1 MMVSTYRTGYR
12 TGIGIIKIE
21 TYRIEQGW
29 EEVCRDGNHYG
40 RRNTSFQ
47 EWGYEIGHRR
57 ASYKYRYSSLALCG
71 CEL

>member
-29 EEVCRDGNHYG
+29 EE
-40 RRNTSFQ
+40 
-47 EWGYEIGHRR
+47 
-57 ASYKYRYSSLALCG
+57 
-71 CEL
+71 

>member
-1 MMVSTYRTGYR
+1 MMVSTYR

-29 EEVCRDGNHYG
+29 EEVCRDGKKSG

-47 EWGYEIGHRR
+47 GWE
-57 ASYKYRYSSLALCG
+57 
-71 CEL
+71 ELWYQPPEYGMEGDEQG